1 MQQSFLFIRCIT
13 AFSMMSLFFYR
24 RINVLE
30 VVMKKRI
37 SWDMISIKL
46 SELINTY
53 SCVVCTISN
62 RQPVRLVIVTL
73 YG

>member
-13 AFSMMSLFFYR
+13 AFSIMSLFFYR

-53 SCVVCTISN
+53 SCVVYRN
-62 RQPVRLVIVTL
+62 LNGVM
-73 YG
+73 

>member
-62 RQPVRLVIVTL
+62 RNLNGVM
-73 YG
+73 

>member
-37 SWDMISIKL
+37 SWGMISIKL

-62 RQPVRLVIVTL
+62 RNLNGVM
-73 YG
+73 

>member
-13 AFSMMSLFFYR
+13 AFSIMSLFFYR

-62 RQPVRLVIVTL
+62 RQPARLVIVTL
-73 YG
+73 HD

>member
-13 AFSMMSLFFYR
+13 AFSIMSLFFYR

-62 RQPVRLVIVTL
+62 RNLSGVM
-73 YG
+73 

>member
-46 SELINTY
+46 SELIKTY

-73 YG
+73 YD